1 MKRVLAFILA
11 LAMTFAL
18 AACSNDGSQSSTA
31 DNSTSQADDSS
42 SGGATGE
49 KIKIG
54 FSFPTKNNE
63 FWNNALT
70 FMQQAAEQLNID
82 LQEVSCDNKQA
93 QQVED
98 VNNLLASGIQGL
110 VLCPQD
116 ASICAGIAN
125 SCKEKNIPLV
135 ICDRW
140 PGDDLVPGED
150 YVAFV
155 GPNDEQM
162 GEGVAEAL
170 IAAGAKKM
178 VAIGGY
184 DGTSVAEGR
193 KTGLEKAIAN
203 HDGEV
208 ELLQYQAAGE
218 NYEDGDEAIRSLYQA
233 HSDLDS
239 VWCYNDSLSLAV
251 VNFAKEKGIKILTG
265 GVDLQEQ
272 AVEEI
277 EAGNMTYSIGGHYL
291 QCSFGLIMVY
301 DKINGHDPSET
312 NVKLDC
318 IGVDSSNYQQYK
330 DKYLSGDSSID
341 FKNMSKVYNPDAE
354 GYYEITL

>member
-1 MKRVLAFILA
+1 MKRVLALLLA
-11 LAMTFAL
+11 VVMTLSL
-18 AACSNDGSQSSTA
+18 AACNNNNGGGTA
-31 DNSTSQADDSS
+31 
-42 SGGATGE
+42 SGGESGSTGE
-49 KIKIG
+49 KVKIG

-70 FMQQAAEQLNID
+70 FMKQAADQLGID
-82 LQEVSCDNKQA
+82 LQDVSCDNKQD
-93 QQVED
+93 QQVTD
-98 VNNLLASGIQGL
+98 VNNLLAAGIKGL

-140 PGDDLVPGED
+140 PGDDLKIGED
-150 YVAFV
+150 YLAFV

-162 GEGVAEAL
+162 GEGVANAL
-170 IAAGAKKM
+170 IDAGAKKM

-193 KTGLEKAIAN
+193 KAGLEKAIAAKN
-203 HDGEV
+203 GEV
-208 ELLQYQAAGE
+208 ELLQYLAAGE
-218 NYEDGDEAIRSLYQA
+218 NYEDGDKAVRNLYQA
-233 HSDLDS
+233 HNDLDS

-251 VNFAKEKGIKILTG
+251 VNFAKEKNIKILTG
-265 GVDLQEQ
+265 GIDLQAD
-272 AVEEI
+272 AVKEI

-291 QCSFGLIMVY
+291 QCSFALIMVY
-301 DKINGHDPSET
+301 DKINGKDPTE
-312 NVKLDC
+312 NHVKLDC
-318 IGVDSSNYQQYK
+318 IGVDKSNYQTYK
-330 DKYLSGDSSID
+330 DKYLSGDNNID
-341 FKNMSKVYNPDAE
+341 FKNMSKVHNPEAK